1 MKSTPIRILSFAV
14 AFILLVLALSA
25 VQGRMNGIRYDKHLT
40 DADPL
45 ENAPPLVAFTS
56 VALGGFRGL
65 AADLLWLRSSRM
77 QDEGK
82 YFEMVQLADW
92 IIKLQPRNT
101 SSHAFLAWNM
111 AYNIS
116 VTFTGFEDRWRW
128 VRRGIELIRDEALD
142 LNPGDA
148 ELFRQLGWIYQ
159 HKMGKDLDDANRYYK
174 TEFAKENIRLFA
186 DYYGRWDELINAP
199 TNEEKL
205 RAALG
210 DKYGDYVK
218 ILAKHGFATFK
229 DFEQRFRELAVIPM
243 EVEGELKELGVKD
256 TVEIC
261 LRNRWMTQKYKLDP
275 AWLKKLNERYG
286 ELDWRLPEAHAI
298 YWAERGKEKF
308 SAEKDKFKRLSC
320 DRMIFQSLAAAF
332 GMGRLVYLK
341 KIEHLEMTPNTKIVD
356 AVNKAYQDAMALH
369 GEQTIGGAYG
379 NFLVD
384 AIVTLYKFGEK
395 KKAEEYRKIGSSY
408 KLYGDRFTKYP
419 LEEFVLKEL
428 AEDMKAASYAQAQ
441 GTVQSYLIN
450 SYYQNAIGEDE
461 VAASY
466 AAIAKQL
473 YDRYQKF
480 VSGTEKRR
488 ALPPWL
494 QMAKTSLEITKQR
507 IHPELAKVLE
517 ARQPRG
523 TEVFIPEAKD
533 IKAPEVK

>member
-159 HKMGKDLDDANRYYK
+159 HQMGKDLDDANRYYK

-205 RAALG
+205 RAALA

-229 DFEQRFRELAVIPM
+229 DFEQRFRELAVIPV
-243 EVEGELKELGVKD
+243 EVEKELEELGVKD

-395 KKAEEYRKIGSSY
+395 KKAEEYRKIGSSI
-408 KLYGDRFTKYP
+408 KLFGDRFTKYP

>member
-1 MKSTPIRILSFAV
+1 MVV
-14 AFILLVLALSA
+14 AFALLVTALSV
-25 VQGRMNGIRYDKHLT
+25 VQGRMNAIRYEQHLT
-40 DADPL
+40 DTEPL

-65 AADLLWLRSSRM
+65 AADLLWLRSSKM

-101 SSHAFLAWNM
+101 SSHAYLAWNM

-199 TNEEKL
+199 TNEDKL
-205 RAALG
+205 KAALD
-210 DKYGDYVK
+210 DKYSEYAK
-218 ILAKHGFATFK
+218 ILARHGFASFR
-229 DFEQRFRELAVIPM
+229 DLELRFRELAVIPV
-243 EVEGELKELGVKD
+243 EVETELQELGVKD

-298 YWAERGKEKF
+298 YWAEKGKEKF
-308 SAEKDKFKRLSC
+308 SAERDQFKRLSC

-332 GMGRLVYLK
+332 SMGRLVYLK
-341 KIEHLEMTPNTKIVD
+341 EIEHLEMTPNIKIVD
-356 AVNKAYQDAMALH
+356 AVNKAYQDARELH
-369 GEQTIGGAYG
+369 GENVIGGAYG

-395 KKAEEYRKIGSSY
+395 KKAEEYRKLGSTY
-408 KLYGDRFTKYP
+408 KLYGDRFTKKS
-419 LEEFVLKEL
+419 LDEFVLSEL

-466 AAIAKQL
+466 ALIAKQL
-473 YDRYQKF
+473 YDRYQRF

-517 ARQPRG
+517 ARQPKG
-523 TEVFIPEAKD
+523 NEVFIPEAKD
-533 IKAPEVK
+533 IEAPEVN

>member
-116 VTFTGFEDRWRW
+116 VTFTAFEDRWRW

>member
-116 VTFTGFEDRWRW
+116 VTFTAFEDRWRW

-229 DFEQRFRELAVIPM
+229 DFEQRFRELAVIPV